1 MNCFDVFNGD
11 ADGIT
16 SLVQLRLACPLAA
29 TLVTG
34 TKRDNALLARV
45 AAGPGDAVTVLD
57 IAVAT
62 NHAALVRLLDAGVR
76 VTWFDHHFAGDVPAH
91 PAFTAHLDPA
101 PAVCTGVL
109 VDRHLAGSQRIWAV
123 VAAYGDNLLDTAVA
137 LAQPLGLTAAAL
149 AALRA
154 LGDGITYN
162 AYSDVLADAVV
173 PPADLFRALLVARD
187 PLRFVADDPAY
198 RRIDAARRADLD
210 RARALSP
217 VTRAGQADV
226 YVLPDEPWSR
236 RVRGIFGNE
245 VANATPGRAQAV
257 LTVNDRG
264 HYAVSVRAPRSQPT
278 GADAVCR
285 QFHGGGG
292 REAAAGIGD
301 LPPDQFDA
309 FVARLAER
317 YR

>member
-1 MNCFDVFNGD
+1 MTRYDVFNGD

-16 SLVQLRLACPLAA
+16 SLVQLRLAEPLAA

-34 TKRDNALLARV
+34 TKRDNALLQRV
-45 AAGPGDAVTVLD
+45 PADGVATVTVLD
-57 IAVAT
+57 IAIT
-62 NHAALVRLLDAGVR
+62 NNRPALVQLLEAGAR

-91 PAFTAHLDPA
+91 PQLTAHLDTA
-101 PAVCTGVL
+101 PDVCTGVL
-109 VDRHLAGSQRIWAV
+109 VDRYLHGRQRIWAV
-123 VAAYGDNLLDTAVA
+123 VAAFGDNLLETARA
-137 LAQPLGLTAAAL
+137 LAQPLGLGPDDL

-162 AYSDVLADAVV
+162 AYSEVLADAIV
-173 PPADLFRALLVARD
+173 PPADLFRTLLAARD
-187 PLRFVADDPAY
+187 PLAFVRENPAY
-198 RRIDAARRADLD
+198 RRIDADRRSDLAL
-210 RARALSP
+210 ARA
-217 VTRAGQADV
+217 VTPIASTGRADV

-236 RVRGIFGNE
+236 RVRGVFSNE
-245 VANATPGRAQAV
+245 VANAAPDRAQAV

-264 HYAVSVRAPRSQPT
+264 GYAVSLRAPRREPV

-285 QFHGGGG
+285 QFGGGGG

-301 LPPDQFDA
+301 LPLERLDA
-309 FVARLAER
+309 FVAQLAQR